1 MAENAVNNE
10 ENVNSQSSQLEEE
23 DLQKLE
29 ADCVPVNT
37 KKQTSWGLKKFT
49 QWLEKRKISCDLHT
63 VSPTELN
70 GILRKVFAEEKTIK
84 KTDLKR
90 CSNKKFEEDL
100 SWLHNLHQFVSR
112 QQGFCFLDFGW
123 FSCLVGYASLVK
135 SQTPYPTKSFASL
148 GVT

>member
-29 ADCVPVNT
+29 AHCMPVNT

-70 GILRKVFAEEKTIK
+70 GILRKFFAEVKTNK
-84 KTDLKR
+84 KTDLKG
-90 CSNKKFEEDL
+90 EE
-100 SWLHNLHQFVSR
+100 
-112 QQGFCFLDFGW
+112 QQ
-123 FSCLVGYASLVK
+123 
-135 SQTPYPTKSFASL
+135 
-148 GVT
+148 